1 MDACHTGIVVVQ
13 VRENCLFGRQNTRL
27 PQFCRPELQPGQVL
41 PQEAF
46 PYDAPLAG
54 VPVVAERAQAALENM
69 GAIPASVSAD
79 HSLVDAALTRMEGVR
94 ACVRACVCVWVG
106 GWVGGCLIAWCIA
119 QDLSY
124 AGQLAIKAVPALISS
139 KK

>member
-13 VRENCLFGRQNTRL
+13 VSEKENCLFGRQNTRL

-46 PYDAPLAG
+46 LYHAPLAS
-54 VPVVAERAQAALENM
+54 VPVVAERAQAALETM

-79 HSLVDAALTRMEGVR
+79 HSLMDAALTRMSLLG
-94 ACVRACVCVWVG
+94 
-106 GWVGGCLIAWCIA
+106 
-119 QDLSY
+119 SY
-124 AGQLAIKAVPALISS
+124 VHNSVLYAAVPVLAAHQHD
-139 KK
+139 

>member
-13 VRENCLFGRQNTRL
+13 VSEKENRLFRRQNTRL
-27 PQFCRPELQPGQVL
+27 PQFCRPESQPGQVL

-46 PYDAPLAG
+46 LYDAALAG

-79 HSLVDAALTRMEGVR
+79 HSLVDAALTRAHGSSVCVRSFHCWPIECKGVR
-94 ACVRACVCVWVG
+94 TCPSQLS
-106 GWVGGCLIAWCIA
+106 CLAA
-119 QDLSY
+119 EG
-124 AGQLAIKAVPALISS
+124 A
-139 KK
+139 